1 MSELL
6 QADGTPLAPVAGP
19 TDKDGKPLLRFEVK
33 MRRHPGGEIEK
44 GIFIDNQQLDWSI
57 DISSFQEACR
67 MGLQYKLAV
76 QGDIAKHFV
85 KSVSEF
91 VGRHVTIAEI
101 KSAIK
106 TGWL

>member
-6 QADGTPLAPVAGP
+6 LPNGLPANP
-19 TDKDGKPLLRFEVK
+19 KPQLNAKGEPMKRFEVK

-44 GIFIDNQQLDWSI
+44 AIFIDNEKLDWSI
-57 DISSFQEACR
+57 DISSFQEACK

-76 QGDIAKHFV
+76 QRDIAKHFID
-85 KSVSEF
+85 SVSEV
-91 VGRHVTIAEI
+91 VGRHITIEEI
-101 KSAIK
+101 KVAIK